1 MIQGI
6 VTIFIA
12 GIFTDNFILSRF
24 LGVCPFLGV
33 SKRVDTAVGMSAA
46 VTVVMLFSTAITYPL
61 YTRVLA
67 PLEIGYLQT
76 VVFILVI
83 ASIVQLI
90 EIVLKKYIPALYNGL
105 GVYLPLITTNC
116 AILGVTLLHF
126 TQGHSYGEAL
136 LSALAAGIGF
146 LVAMVMF
153 AGVRSRIEG
162 CDIPKSLQGLP
173 ITLLAAG
180 IMSLSFMG
188 FIGVAQGMFG
198 G

>member
-46 VTVVMLFSTAITYPL
+46 VTVVMLFSTVITYPL
-61 YTRVLA
+61 YANVLA

-90 EIVLKKYIPALYNGL
+90 EIVLKKHIPALYNGL

-126 TQGHSYGEAL
+126 THGHNYGEAI

-188 FIGVAQGMFG
+188 FVGVAQGMFG
-198 G
+198 A

>member
-33 SKRVDTAVGMSAA
+33 SKRVDTAVGMSTA

-61 YTRVLA
+61 YVHVLA
-67 PLEIGYLQT
+67 PLEIEYLQT

-126 TQGHSYGEAL
+126 THGHTYGEAL

-173 ITLLAAG
+173 ITLVAAG

-188 FIGVAQGMFG
+188 FVGVAQGIFG
-198 G
+198 S

>member
-116 AILGVTLLHF
+116 AILGATLLHF
-126 TQGHSYGEAL
+126 TYGHTYGEAL

-188 FIGVAQGMFG
+188 FVGVAQGMFG